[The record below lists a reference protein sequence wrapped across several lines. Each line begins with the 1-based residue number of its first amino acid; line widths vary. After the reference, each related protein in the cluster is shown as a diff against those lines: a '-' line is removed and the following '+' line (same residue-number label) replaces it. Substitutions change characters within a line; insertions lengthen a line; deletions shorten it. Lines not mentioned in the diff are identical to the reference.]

1 MVFGDA
7 AVSQLIQ
14 EHRYRPRTSH
24 GVSLRP
30 RRTRVKR
37 SLGRDHELS
46 YASTRRLPF
55 APARNSLL
63 IRHAGG
69 TDAVEIWPGGA
80 ELGPLGHRPL
90 LAVQSLGADR
100 TVTHSPVL

>member
-7 AVSQLIQ
+7 AGAVSQLIQ
-14 EHRYRPRTSH
+14 EHRYRLRTSH

-30 RRTRVKR
+30 RPTRVKR

-55 APARNSLL
+55 APARTLCWSDILVEQTLSKFGLAALNSVPQPPF
-63 IRHAGG
+63 A
-69 TDAVEIWPGGA
+69 
-80 ELGPLGHRPL
+80 
-90 LAVQSLGADR
+90 
-100 TVTHSPVL
+100 